1 MGLTVQVK
9 GAGLGA
15 SWVSMM
21 NEASV
26 EWLINETVKT
36 KAMKKKE
43 NKKRER
49 DDMDAGEEATEEGF
63 ELAGPVE

>member
-1 MGLTVQVK
+1 
-9 GAGLGA
+9 
-15 SWVSMM
+15 MM